1 MDSLDSVE
9 ACLAVI
15 GVRPIVSKAVERFTM
30 SKWHEMDA
38 LPRRI
43 HDAARSLVSG
53 TMSTKIPLGS
63 FNYRATLEDLSQPF
77 DEQQLIDMASKF
89 PPQMHEVTSGF
100 LLKAKAVR
108 AALLAILPISER
120 KTLSGSSVVPPS
132 QMLLRRF
139 VSTLTVLDD
148 PMRVFP
154 LMAAGAILNTQTIS
168 VRTIFPSIS
177 KVIDEALQESIEIE
191 KGRKKSFELPPRAE
205 IGVSSWLGRPQV
217 DRKLH
222 VALQGALADAQQAQ
236 DNKPAPSEAGT
247 SVTAKEA
254 LSGAQR
260 AAYPHAAPGG
270 PA

>member
-1 MDSLDSVE
+1 MEPLDSVE

-43 HDAARSLVSG
+43 HDAARSFVGG

-63 FNYRATLEDLSQPF
+63 FSYRATLDDLSQSF
-77 DEQQLIDMASKF
+77 NEDQLTEMASKF
-89 PPQMHEVTSGF
+89 PPAMHEVTAAF
-100 LLKAKAVR
+100 LIKAKQVR
-108 AALLAILPISER
+108 AALLAILPVSER
-120 KTLSGSSVVPPS
+120 KTLSGSNIIPPS
-132 QMLLRRF
+132 QMMLRRF
-139 VSTLTVLDD
+139 VSTLTILDD

-154 LMAAGAILNTQTIS
+154 LMAAGALLNTQTIS
-168 VRTIFPSIS
+168 LRTIFPSLA
-177 KVIDEALQESIEIE
+177 KLIDEAIREAIETE

-205 IGVSSWLGRPQV
+205 IGISSWLGRPQM

-222 VALQGALADAQQAQ
+222 IALQSSLADEQAKQ
-236 DNKPAPSEAGT
+236 DNTPRPSQAAT

-254 LSGAQR
+254 LSNAQR
-260 AAYPHAAPGG
+260 ASYPKSAPGE
-270 PA
+270 AA